1 MKYFYLLPLL
11 FVTGAHAQPFV
22 LPFEAICD
30 STKVI
35 IEKLQSVNETPISM
49 GLANDQAGTTM
60 TLWMNPSN
68 KSWTIT
74 ATKNE
79 TTCVIGTGEQLKLIK
94 FGKSGP
100 II

>member
-1 MKYFYLLPLL
+1 MKYFSLLPLI
-11 FVTGAHAQPFV
+11 FVAEAQAQQFV

-35 IEKLQSVNETPISM
+35 VEKLQSVNEIPISM
-49 GLANDQAGTTM
+49 GLTNDQAGTTM
-60 TLWMNPSN
+60 ILWMNPSN

-74 ATKNE
+74 ATKKE
-79 TTCVIGTGEQLKLIK
+79 TTCVIGTGEQLKLIN
-94 FGKSGP
+94 SGP